1 MSALRTWVAS
11 AIVLPRIARRLVS
24 GYLLIRWIW
33 PFMGQRAR
41 EASVQ
46 RWCRGVLRVLGMELM
61 TTGQP
66 LPPSDREGLL
76 LVANHVSWVDAV
88 AIHALVP
95 CGFLAKASLR
105 GWPIIGK
112 LIARTGGVFV
122 QRGNPFDLQRALDT
136 MAAEIAAG
144 RSICVFPE
152 GTTTCGTSVASFA
165 TLSFELSAQHGVG
178 VLPVGVR
185 YRQHGQPTQ
194 LPAWVG
200 DDAFLPSLVRIAA
213 AKGLTVELVI
223 GARLAPLA
231 DRALAAEQARAAVAA
246 LVGVP
251 LSMAPGG
258 APDAVPPN
266 VENVASPQFSR
277 IAEAVRAWIATERK
291 LAPPQISD
299 AASLRS
305 LGIDSLAI
313 LRMMLELEER
323 LGLRVDE
330 SKLELSSHATV
341 LELSAAVARSER

>member
-1 MSALRTWVAS
+1 MSAVRTWIAS
-11 AIVLPRIARRLVS
+11 AIVLARIARRLVS
-24 GYLLIRWIW
+24 GYLLVRWIW
-33 PFMGQRAR
+33 PFMDQRAR

-46 RWCRGVLRVLGMELM
+46 RWCRSVLRVLGMELV

-66 LPPSDREGLL
+66 LPTGEGLL

-112 LIARTGGVFV
+112 LIERTGGVFV

-136 MAAEIAAG
+136 MAAELAAG

-152 GTTTCGTSVASFA
+152 GTTTYGTSVASFA
-165 TLSFELSAQHGVG
+165 TLSFELAARRGVG
-178 VLPVGVR
+178 ALPMGVR
-185 YRQHGQPTQ
+185 YRQHGRPTQ

-200 DDAFLPSLVRIAA
+200 DEAFLPSLIRIAGA
-213 AKGLTVELVI
+213 DGLAVEVI
-223 GARLAPLA
+223 VGERLAPLA

-246 LVGVP
+246 LVDVP
-251 LSMAPGG
+251 LSAAPVVETDPA
-258 APDAVPPN
+258 APTM
-266 VENVASPQFSR
+266 ETTSPQFSR
-277 IAEAVRAWIATERK
+277 VAEAVRAWIAAERN

-299 AASLRS
+299 VASLRS

-313 LRMMLELEER
+313 LRMMVELEER